1 MVQEQGRLFETYYI
15 GGHNEKQNIEII
27 HTILDVLREE
37 LPDSDPRKAH
47 INEDLITYVED
58 RKGHDRRYAIAPDK
72 IKAEIGWEPETM
84 FKEGIRKTIKWY
96 FENLQWMENVT
107 SGDYQKYYEN
117 MYGSRKEI

>member
-1 MVQEQGRLFETYYI
+1 
-15 GGHNEKQNIEII
+15 IEII
-27 HTILDVLREE
+27 KTILEVLREE
-37 LPDSDPRKAH
+37 LPDGDPRRAH

-72 IKAEIGWEPETM
+72 IKKEIGWEPETM

-96 FENLQWMENVT
+96 FENQKWMEGVT